1 MASNLLKLRKAA
13 GYKNSNEFAVEYEIP
28 TSTYARYES
37 NPDKIPMG
45 AARQLADIFGTT
57 IDAIVDREAPD
68 PACMR
73 GEVQLEYDGLT
84 PEARQLADELREFV
98 LMKDAKIRERR
109 RREEERPYE
118 ALCYQYEQ
126 QMLSQMRDGAAF
138 GELVAFDSAEA
149 ARAAF
154 ESFLGSRRRRSAAST
169 RSRRRSSSTNRTIEK
184 IMAAYDRTHGE
195 FELDGMHVL
204 WGSVDHGVM
213 VEYDSRRARGE
224 VTRGSRGPE
233 TGGPAGA
240 GTPTGPASGP
250 EANPEGTVTSICH

>member
-37 NPDKIPMG
+37 NPDKIPMDR
-45 AARQLADIFGTT
+45 AWQLADIFGTT
-57 IDAIVDREAPD
+57 IDAIVDREVPD

-98 LMKDAKIRERR
+98 LMKDEKIRARR

-126 QMLSQMRDGAAF
+126 QMLSELRDGAAF

-149 ARAAF
+149 GPGPKREVKQENA
-154 ESFLGSRRRRSAAST
+154 
-169 RSRRRSSSTNRTIEK
+169 
-184 IMAAYDRTHGE
+184 GE
-195 FELDGMHVL
+195 
-204 WGSVDHGVM
+204 
-213 VEYDSRRARGE
+213 
-224 VTRGSRGPE
+224 
-233 TGGPAGA
+233 
-240 GTPTGPASGP
+240 
-250 EANPEGTVTSICH
+250 

>member
-37 NPDKIPMG
+37 NPDKIPMDR
-45 AARQLADIFGTT
+45 AWQLADIFGTT

-98 LMKDAKIRERR
+98 LMKDEKIRARH

-126 QMLSQMRDGAAF
+126 QMLSELRDG
-138 GELVAFDSAEA
+138 
-149 ARAAF
+149 AAF
-154 ESFLGSRRRRSAAST
+154 ESFLREQAAKKRGRLST
-169 RSRRRSSSTNRTIEK
+169 KAQKIVDDQVIEK

-195 FELDGMHVL
+195 FEFEGMQVL

-213 VEYDSRRARGE
+213 VEYDSEASARDGD
-224 VTRGSRGPE
+224 
-233 TGGPAGA
+233 AKA
-240 GTPTGPASGP
+240 
-250 EANPEGTVTSICH
+250 

>member
-1 MASNLLKLRKAA
+1 MASNLLELRKAA
-13 GYKNSNEFAVEYEIP
+13 GYKNSNDFALAHKMSA
-28 TSTYARYES
+28 STYARYES

-118 ALCYQYEQ
+118 ALCYQYER
-126 QMLSQMRDGAAF
+126 QMLAEMGEGAAF
-138 GELVAFDSAEA
+138 GELVAFESAEA
-149 ARAAF
+149 ARATF
-154 ESFLGSRRRRSAAST
+154 ESFLQEQAAKK
-169 RSRRRSSSTNRTIEK
+169 RGKHPLKAQELIDNRTIEK

-204 WGSVDHGVM
+204 WGSVDHGVA
-213 VEYDSRRARGE
+213 VEYDSE
-224 VTRGSRGPE
+224 
-233 TGGPAGA
+233 
-240 GTPTGPASGP
+240 ASGRGGD
-250 EANPEGTVTSICH
+250 AKA

>member
-118 ALCYQYEQ
+118 ALCYQYER
-126 QMLSQMRDGAAF
+126 QMLAEMGEGAAF
-138 GELVAFDSAEA
+138 GELVAFESAEA

-154 ESFLGSRRRRSAAST
+154 ESFLREQAAKK
-169 RSRRRSSSTNRTIEK
+169 RGKQPLKAQELIDNRTIER

-195 FELDGMHVL
+195 FEFEGMQVL

-213 VEYDSRRARGE
+213 VEYDSEASARG
-224 VTRGSRGPE
+224 GD
-233 TGGPAGA
+233 AKA
-240 GTPTGPASGP
+240 
-250 EANPEGTVTSICH
+250 

>member
-1 MASNLLKLRKAA
+1 MASNLLELRRAA
-13 GYKNSNEFAVEYEIP
+13 GYKNSNEFAMAHEISV
-28 TSTYARYES
+28 STYARYES

-57 IDAIVDREAPD
+57 IDAIVDREVPD

-84 PEARQLADELREFV
+84 PEARALADELREFV

-118 ALCYQYEQ
+118 ALCYQYER
-126 QMLSQMRDGAAF
+126 QMLAEMGEGAAF
-138 GELVAFDSAEA
+138 GELVAFESADA

-154 ESFLGSRRRRSAAST
+154 ESFLREQAAKKRGKLST
-169 RSRRRSSSTNRTIEK
+169 KAQKIVDDQVIEK

-195 FELDGMHVL
+195 FELDGTRVL
-204 WGSVDHGVM
+204 WGAVDHGVV
-213 VEYDSRRARGE
+213 VEYDSGASARG
-224 VTRGSRGPE
+224 GD
-233 TGGPAGA
+233 A
-240 GTPTGPASGP
+240 
-250 EANPEGTVTSICH
+250 EA

>member
-1 MASNLLKLRKAA
+1 MASNLLELRKAA
-13 GYKNSNEFAVEYEIP
+13 GYKNSNDFALAHKMSV
-28 TSTYARYES
+28 STYARYES

-98 LMKDAKIRERR
+98 LMKDEKIRARH

-126 QMLSQMRDGAAF
+126 QMLSELRDGAAF

-154 ESFLGSRRRRSAAST
+154 ESFLQEQAAKKRGRLST
-169 RSRRRSSSTNRTIEK
+169 KAQKIVDDQVIEK

-195 FELDGMHVL
+195 FEFEGMQVL
-204 WGSVDHGVM
+204 WSSVDHGVM
-213 VEYDSRRARGE
+213 VEYDSEASARDGD
-224 VTRGSRGPE
+224 
-233 TGGPAGA
+233 AKA
-240 GTPTGPASGP
+240 
-250 EANPEGTVTSICH
+250 

>member
-1 MASNLLKLRKAA
+1 MASNLLELRRAA
-13 GYKNSNEFAVEYEIP
+13 GYKNSNDFALAHKMSDP
-28 TSTYARYES
+28 TYARYES

-73 GEVQLEYDGLT
+73 GEVQIEYDGLT

-98 LMKDAKIRERR
+98 LMKDAKIRERK

-118 ALCYQYEQ
+118 SLCYQYEQ

-154 ESFLGSRRRRSAAST
+154 ESFLHEQAAKK
-169 RSRRRSSSTNRTIEK
+169 RGKHPLKAQELIDNRTIER

-213 VEYDSRRARGE
+213 VEYDSAESARGGDARE
-224 VTRGSRGPE
+224 
-233 TGGPAGA
+233 
-240 GTPTGPASGP
+240 
-250 EANPEGTVTSICH
+250 

>member
-37 NPDKIPMG
+37 NPDKIPMDR
-45 AARQLADIFGTT
+45 ARQLADIFGTT

-118 ALCYQYEQ
+118 ALCYQYER
-126 QMLSQMRDGAAF
+126 QMLAEMGEGAAF

-154 ESFLGSRRRRSAAST
+154 ESYLREQAAKK
-169 RSRRRSSSTNRTIEK
+169 RGKHPLKAQELIDNRTIER

-195 FELDGMHVL
+195 FELEGTRVL
-204 WGSVDHGVM
+204 WGSVDHGVA
-213 VEYDSRRARGE
+213 VEYDSEASARG
-224 VTRGSRGPE
+224 GD
-233 TGGPAGA
+233 AKA
-240 GTPTGPASGP
+240 
-250 EANPEGTVTSICH
+250 

>member
-1 MASNLLKLRKAA
+1 MASNLLELRKAA
-13 GYKNSNEFAVEYEIP
+13 GYKNSNDFALAHKMSV
-28 TSTYARYES
+28 STYARYES

-118 ALCYQYEQ
+118 ALCYQYER
-126 QMLSQMRDGAAF
+126 QMLAEMGEGAAF
-138 GELVAFDSAEA
+138 GELVAFESAEA

-154 ESFLGSRRRRSAAST
+154 ESFLREQAAKKRGKLST
-169 RSRRRSSSTNRTIEK
+169 KAQKIVDDQVIEK

-195 FELDGMHVL
+195 FELEGMQVL
-204 WGSVDHGVM
+204 WGSVDHGIM
-213 VEYDSRRARGE
+213 VEYDSE
-224 VTRGSRGPE
+224 
-233 TGGPAGA
+233 
-240 GTPTGPASGP
+240 ASGRDGD
-250 EANPEGTVTSICH
+250 AKA

>member
-1 MASNLLKLRKAA
+1 MASNLLELRRAA
-13 GYKNSNEFAVEYEIP
+13 GYKNSNDFALAHKMSV
-28 TSTYARYES
+28 STYARYES

-73 GEVQLEYDGLT
+73 GEVQIEYDGLT

-98 LMKDAKIRERR
+98 LMKDARIRERR

-126 QMLSQMRDGAAF
+126 QMLSELRDGAAF

-149 ARAAF
+149 ARTTF
-154 ESFLGSRRRRSAAST
+154 ESFLREQAAKK
-169 RSRRRSSSTNRTIEK
+169 RGKHPLKAQELIDNRTIER

-195 FELDGMHVL
+195 FELDGMQVL
-204 WGSVDHGVM
+204 WGSVDHGIM
-213 VEYDSRRARGE
+213 VEYDS
-224 VTRGSRGPE
+224 
-233 TGGPAGA
+233 
-240 GTPTGPASGP
+240 
-250 EANPEGTVTSICH
+250 EANGRDGDAKA

>member
-37 NPDKIPMG
+37 NPDKIPMDR
-45 AARQLADIFGTT
+45 AWQLADILGTT
-57 IDAIVDREAPD
+57 IDAIVGREAPA
-68 PACMR
+68 PGTAR

-84 PEARQLADELREFV
+84 PEARALADELREFV
-98 LMKDAKIRERR
+98 LMKDAKIRARR
-109 RREEERPYE
+109 RREEERPFE

-154 ESFLGSRRRRSAAST
+154 ESFLREQAAKK
-169 RSRRRSSSTNRTIEK
+169 RGKHPLKAQELIDNRTIEK

-195 FELDGMHVL
+195 FELDGMQVL

-213 VEYDSRRARGE
+213 VEYDSE
-224 VTRGSRGPE
+224 
-233 TGGPAGA
+233 
-240 GTPTGPASGP
+240 ASGRDGD
-250 EANPEGTVTSICH
+250 AKA

>member
-1 MASNLLKLRKAA
+1 MASNLLELRKAA
-13 GYKNSNEFAVEYEIP
+13 GYKNSNDFALAHEMSV
-28 TSTYARYES
+28 STYARYES

-84 PEARQLADELREFV
+84 PEARALADELREFV

-118 ALCYQYEQ
+118 SLCYQYEQ

-154 ESFLGSRRRRSAAST
+154 ESFLREQAAKK
-169 RSRRRSSSTNRTIEK
+169 RGKHPLKAQELIDNRTIEK

-195 FELDGMHVL
+195 FELDGTRVL
-204 WGSVDHGVM
+204 WGSVDHGVV
-213 VEYDSRRARGE
+213 VEYDSGASARGGDAE
-224 VTRGSRGPE
+224 E
-233 TGGPAGA
+233 
-240 GTPTGPASGP
+240 
-250 EANPEGTVTSICH
+250 

>member
-1 MASNLLKLRKAA
+1 MASKLLELRKAA
-13 GYKNSNEFAVEYEIP
+13 GYKNANEFALAHKMSV
-28 TSTYARYES
+28 STYTRYES
-37 NPDKIPMG
+37 SPDKIPMG

-84 PEARQLADELREFV
+84 PEARALADELREFV

-154 ESFLGSRRRRSAAST
+154 ESFLREQAAKKRGKLST
-169 RSRRRSSSTNRTIEK
+169 KAQELIDNRTIEK

-213 VEYDSRRARGE
+213 VEYDSAESARGGD
-224 VTRGSRGPE
+224 TRE
-233 TGGPAGA
+233 
-240 GTPTGPASGP
+240 
-250 EANPEGTVTSICH
+250 